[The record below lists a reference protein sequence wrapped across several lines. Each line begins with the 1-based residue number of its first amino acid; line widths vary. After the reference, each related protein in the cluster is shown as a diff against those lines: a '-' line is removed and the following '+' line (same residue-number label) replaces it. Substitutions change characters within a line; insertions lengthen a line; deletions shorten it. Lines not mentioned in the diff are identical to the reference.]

1 MKKFFN
7 DKSIALMAMFAAVLA
22 VSAYISI
29 PLPFPGAP
37 HLTLQNFMILLI
49 AMLFPWQQSLLIILV
64 WMLLGIVGVPV
75 FIGGKSSIGYLL
87 NPWGGYTLFFLLVA
101 IVLPLI
107 RGKKYNR
114 IRYTII
120 CVLGALIIDFLGM
133 LYLHFYLGSG
143 YTEWSLALSVGFLA
157 FLPLD
162 LVKAV
167 VVAQI
172 IPAFKK
178 IMPQND

>member
-114 IRYTII
+114 NGRR
-120 CVLGALIIDFLGM
+120 
-133 LYLHFYLGSG
+133 SR
-143 YTEWSLALSVGFLA
+143 
-157 FLPLD
+157 
-162 LVKAV
+162 
-167 VVAQI
+167 
-172 IPAFKK
+172 
-178 IMPQND
+178 